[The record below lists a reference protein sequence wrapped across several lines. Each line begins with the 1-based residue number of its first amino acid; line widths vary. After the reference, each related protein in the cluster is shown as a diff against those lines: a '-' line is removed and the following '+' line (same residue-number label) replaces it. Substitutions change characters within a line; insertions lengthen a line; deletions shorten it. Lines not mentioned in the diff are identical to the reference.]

1 MKPYFKQACYKIK
14 SMGYRV
20 FVSTRPGN
28 NYGFIS
34 DGNGIGYFQLTWDGI
49 SFATYNKP
57 GSGCSGYSVNANGES
72 YLVDDI
78 DERIVETTF
87 CKYPAWVGR
96 FEWKPVKKYE
106 SLDEFLQN
114 YWDKK
119 NLKEYESED

>member
-1 MKPYFKQACYKIK
+1 MKEYFKKACDKVK

-34 DGNGIGYFQLTWDGI
+34 DGKGVGYFQLTWDGI
-49 SFATYNKP
+49 GFTTCNKP
-57 GSGCSGYSVNANGES
+57 GSGCSGYSVNPDGES

-78 DERIVETTF
+78 DERVVETTF
-87 CKYPAWVGR
+87 GKYPAWVR
-96 FEWKPVKKYE
+96 SLDWVKVEKYRD
-106 SLDEFLQN
+106 LDEFLQN

-119 NLKEYESED
+119 NLKEYASED

>member
-1 MKPYFKQACYKIK
+1 MKEYFKKACDKVK

-34 DGNGIGYFQLTWDGI
+34 DGKGVGYFQLTLGGI
-49 SFATYNKP
+49 GFTTHNKP
-57 GSGCSGYSVNANGES
+57 GSGCSGYSVNPDGKS

-78 DERIVETTF
+78 DERVVETTF
-87 CKYPAWVGR
+87 GKYPAWVGTL
-96 FEWKPVKKYE
+96 EWVKVEKYRD
-106 SLDEFLQN
+106 LDEFLQN